1 MGLSVVAATV
11 ARFVGR
17 ARPERQEGAAV
28 QPVWAGLAAGGAAFG
43 AGIVNAVAGGGTL
56 ITFPALVALGLPTVT
71 ANVTNTVALCP
82 GYFGGTYAQRRDLVI
97 FRHWLRP
104 VLIAGGIGGLA
115 GSILLVTTPEDVFR
129 GLVPFFILLACALLA
144 FQDLIKAQIV
154 TRWRAVRPAPPHQS
168 PVGPAAVAAIAG
180 VYGGYFGA
188 GLGIMLLALLGLL
201 LEEPLAQVNAL
212 KQALSL
218 VINLVA
224 GAFFVF
230 SGKVAWGYAAV
241 MAVGSLA
248 GGHVG
253 GRLAGRLN
261 AHLMR
266 LIVVVFGVAVAIKFL
281 F

>member
-1 MGLSVVAATV
+1 M
-11 ARFVGR
+11 
-17 ARPERQEGAAV
+17 QAV
-28 QPVWAGLAAGGAAFG
+28 LAGLAAGAAAFG

-56 ITFPALVALGLPTVT
+56 ITFPALVAIGLPTVK

-82 GYFGGTYAQRRDLVI
+82 GYFGGTYAQRRDLAV
-97 FRHWLRP
+97 FHHWLRP
-104 VLIAGGIGGLA
+104 VLVAGGTGGLV

-129 GLVPFFILLACALLA
+129 GLVPFLILLACALLA

-154 TRWRAVRPAPPHQS
+154 ARWRAVRPSPPHQS
-168 PVGPAAVAAIAG
+168 PLGPAAVAGLAG
-180 VYGGYFGA
+180 IYGGYFGA

-218 VINLVA
+218 VINVVA

-230 SGKVAWGYAAV
+230 SGKVAWGYAAM

-253 GRLAGRLN
+253 GHLAGRLN
-261 AHLMR
+261 ARVLR
-266 LIVVVFGVAVAIKFL
+266 LVVVVFGVIVAIRF
-281 F
+281 FV